1 MDNLNDKW
9 LDDILKE
16 HKDEKPL
23 TPEEQ
28 AAVDMARTGELD
40 LDKIVKET
48 LAEDWS
54 SESDK
59 KAFDTEATM
68 FFAPQASAHDEPED
82 DPFASLLTPEIDAEK
97 ALEEDAELDEEAFY
111 QGIFDAVSL
120 DSELLVGDGA
130 INDTSIRGVPVLT
143 DDGTVAEE
151 PPVEPETSAD
161 DIIREILEE
170 QPQESEA
177 DVAGAVVAGNT
188 AQAAKTARPARPPR
202 KKTTRSRNTDGE
214 PKKGR
219 PVRKDGYGLFGIPHI
234 FSTAIWA
241 ALILFI
247 GITLGK
253 TVWMCAVDLL
263 ALGKTG
269 QEVTITIT
277 EEDTLSDV
285 AKKLETVGMIRYS
298 SLFEAFASLTGKSE
312 SIRPGVVK
320 FEASLIYDY
329 NALISAMSYK
339 DKPLD
344 TIKITIPEGYT
355 CKQIYALLEEK
366 GVCPAKDLEE
376 YAQKGEL
383 PEYWFLEG
391 LPRNNKYCLEG
402 YLFPDTYE
410 FYLEAEPIQVF
421 EKFLDT
427 FEVRFS
433 DRLKEKHEQLNKDLG
448 LNLTMHEIVIMAS
461 MVQKE
466 KASDPEGYKIAKVF
480 YNRLVNSSSF
490 PYLDCDSTIL
500 YAVEM
505 FGLVTDA
512 EINASPYHTYTHPG
526 LPAGP
531 ICNPGLSS
539 LDAALEPEDELKGY
553 YYFVLDKQNNVHVFA
568 KTLEE
573 HERNKKKLGYYD

>member
-1 MDNLNDKW
+1 
-9 LDDILKE
+9 
-16 HKDEKPL
+16 
-23 TPEEQ
+23 
-28 AAVDMARTGELD
+28 
-40 LDKIVKET
+40 
-48 LAEDWS
+48 
-54 SESDK
+54 
-59 KAFDTEATM
+59 M
-68 FFAPQASAHDEPED
+68 FFAPQASTHDAPEE
-82 DPFASLLTPEIDAEK
+82 DPFASLLSAEVDFDK
-97 ALEEDAELDEEAFY
+97 AMEEENAELDEEAFY
-111 QGIFDAVSL
+111 QGIFDAVSM

-143 DDGTVAEE
+143 DDGAVAEE
-151 PPVEPETSAD
+151 PVVEEASAD
-161 DIIREILEE
+161 DIIREILNEDPASGEE
-170 QPQESEA
+170 EATVA
-177 DVAGAVVAGNT
+177 DVVSGDT
-188 AQAAKTARPARPPR
+188 AAAPKAPKPVHRPRR
-202 KKTTRSRNTDGE
+202 KQNSLYNTDDTQ
-214 PKKGR
+214 KGR
-219 PVRKDGYGLFGIPHI
+219 PKKKDGYGLFGIPHI

-241 ALILFI
+241 VLILFI

-253 TVWMCAVDLL
+253 TFWMCAVDLL

-269 QEVTITIT
+269 QDVSITIT
-277 EEDTLSDV
+277 EQDTLSDV
-285 AKKLETVGMIRYS
+285 ANKLETVGMIRYS
-298 SLFEAFASLTGKSE
+298 SLFEAFAKLTGKSD

-320 FEASLIYDY
+320 FDAALVYDY

-355 CKQIYALLEEK
+355 CKQIFALLEEK
-366 GVCPAKDLEE
+366 GVCSAKELEE

-383 PEYWFLEG
+383 PDYWFLEG

-433 DRLKEKHEQLNKDLG
+433 DRLKEKYEQLNKDLG
-448 LNLTMHEIVIMAS
+448 LDLTIHEVVIMAS

-480 YNRLVNSSSF
+480 YNRLVNASRF

-505 FGLVTDA
+505 FGLTTDA

-539 LDAALEPEDELKGY
+539 LDASLDPDAEMKGY

-568 KTLEE
+568 KTLEQ
-573 HERNKKKLGYYD
+573 HEINKKKLGYYD